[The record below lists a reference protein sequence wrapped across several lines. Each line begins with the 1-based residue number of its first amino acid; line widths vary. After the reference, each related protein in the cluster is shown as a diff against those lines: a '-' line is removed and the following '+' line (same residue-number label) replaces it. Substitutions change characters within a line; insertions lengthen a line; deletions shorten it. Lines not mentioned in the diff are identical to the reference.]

1 MSKVIEFPMTASK
14 SKRCTVNAVYLL
26 NTGLVLT
33 IALMVCALAAT
44 LTTLKNLQSRWRK
57 YIDK

>member
-1 MSKVIEFPMTASK
+1 MSKVIEFPMYGIK
-14 SKRCTVNAVYLL
+14 VKRCIVIAAYLL
-26 NTGLVLT
+26 STGLVLT

-44 LTTLKNLQSRWRK
+44 LTTLKNLQFHWRK